1 MVMVNYLV
9 KKSIDNSK
17 KGPNLAV
24 EGLEH
29 VAGERMD
36 VKEEIT
42 VTNYSEWLWIFF
54 MILIAT
60 IAALVFGMYKL
71 WKKLERMGARLQ
83 QVVEDVK
90 VDGMMLEPMVM
101 RLRKE

>member
-1 MVMVNYLV
+1 
-9 KKSIDNSK
+9 
-17 KGPNLAV
+17 
-24 EGLEH
+24 
-29 VAGERMD
+29 
-36 VKEEIT
+36 
-42 VTNYSEWLWIFF
+42 
-54 MILIAT
+54 MILIAM